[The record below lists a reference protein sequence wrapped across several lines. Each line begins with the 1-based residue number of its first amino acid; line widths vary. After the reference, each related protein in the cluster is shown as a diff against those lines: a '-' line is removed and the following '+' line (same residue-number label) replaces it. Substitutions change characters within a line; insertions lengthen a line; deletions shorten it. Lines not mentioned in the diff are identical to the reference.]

1 MTLADNVPGV
11 VIGDSGAKQVQLCKE
26 RMHCTVGPPRLPVT
40 KQSQEDRCIHSVRSL
55 FHVREA
61 DLFAK
66 CQF

>member
-11 VIGDSGAKQVQLCKE
+11 VIGTAGKAVQLCKE

>member
-1 MTLADNVPGV
+1 MTGTAGKV
-11 VIGDSGAKQVQLCKE
+11 VQLCKE